1 MRRIVIIGGGFAG
14 AAAAIKIIAGS
25 SGRLDLT
32 VVEPRERL
40 GRGIAYATANRNHL
54 VNGLAGGFGL
64 HPEDPGHLV
73 RWLEKHAEKLGWTPP
88 AGTPYAASSPPRAAF
103 GAYVEHELDRA
114 IAGAGERLRFT
125 HLRDRAIDFDGEVVT
140 LASGARLAADR
151 VVLATGLFRK
161 EPAFVTRALAQS
173 PAYVRDVFDTDALT
187 SAAGAKHVLLLGS
200 GLTMLDAVISLET
213 RGFRGAYTAVSRRGL
228 LVQARREAEPWPD
241 MFADGPLPKTAR
253 DVLRRVQRGRR
264 QLALSGEDWQR
275 LPPLFRQY
283 AAAIWRQLDTGEQA
297 KLVRH
302 LGSFWN
308 LVQHRAAVPSF
319 AVLDRVRGEGRFQ
332 NLAATITALEPAG
345 SGARATLRPRGE
357 RQALSLDVD
366 RVVNGLGFEFDWNRL
381 KDPLVRNLV
390 AKGFAVPHPLGS
402 GVRADPNTLALVGRN
417 GRVST
422 RLFAVGHALRA
433 EIWEASSIREQL
445 DHAIRL
451 AKVLNRAGL
460 MIGEAA

>member
-1 MRRIVIIGGGFAG
+1 VRRIVIIGGGFAG

-25 SGRLDLT
+25 SGRLELAM
-32 VVEPRERL
+32 VEPRERL
-40 GRGIAYATANRNHL
+40 GRGIAYATENRDHL
-54 VNGLAGGFGL
+54 VNGLAGAFGL

-73 RWLEKHAEKLGWTPP
+73 RWLEERADELGWTPP
-88 AGTPYAASSPPRAAF
+88 AGTPYAASSPPRAVF

-114 IAGAGERLRFT
+114 IADAGERLRFV
-125 HLRDRAIDFDGEVVT
+125 HLRDRAIDFDGDVVT
-140 LASGARLAADR
+140 LASGARLAGDQI
-151 VVLATGLFRK
+151 VLATGLFRK

-187 SAAGAKHVLLLGS
+187 PAAGAKHVLLLGS
-200 GLTMLDAVISLET
+200 GLTMLDAVISLEA

-241 MFADGPLPKTAR
+241 RLADGPPPKTAR
-253 DVLRRVQRGRR
+253 DVLRRVQRERR
-264 QLALSGEDWQR
+264 QLVLSGEDWQR

-283 AAAIWRQLDTGEQA
+283 ATTIWRELDTGERA

-302 LGSFWN
+302 LGPFWN
-308 LVQHRAAVPSF
+308 LAQHRAAVPSF

-332 NLAATITALEPAG
+332 NLAATVTALEPTG
-345 SGARATLRPRGE
+345 SGVRATLRPRGE
-357 RQALSLDVD
+357 RQALRLDVD
-366 RVVNGLGFEFDWNRL
+366 LVVNGFGFEFDWNRL

-390 AKGFAVPHPLGS
+390 TKGYAVPHPLGS
-402 GVRADPNTLALVGRN
+402 GVRADPGTLALVGRN

-433 EIWEASSIREQL
+433 EMWEASSIREQL

-451 AKVLNRAGL
+451 AKVLNRAGS